1 MDTTFVL
8 IHGGGLDTWV
18 WERMIPLLDRPALAV
33 RRIPPAVNP
42 HSLTI
47 EDCAKYVQSQIADAG
62 LSKVILVAHSIGGII
77 APAVA
82 TLLPDQVQQMVFV
95 GATIPPE
102 GRSAI
107 SVFPPA
113 AKFAMNMWLWLT
125 NWNMTSLIER
135 AMEADMRKS
144 ICNDMDEA
152 TTQQVLAG
160 GKNVEPPAIFRDRVS
175 RLNMPAVPCTY
186 IKLLQDQSVLPPAK
200 QDEMAANIG
209 ATVLTLDTGHT
220 AMLSR
225 PQELAQLLNGIVN
238 KTAADR

>member
-1 MDTTFVL
+1 MDPTFVL

-18 WERMIPLLDRPALAV
+18 WDRMIPLLNLPALAI
-33 RRIPPAVNP
+33 RRAAPGTNLNQ
-42 HSLTI
+42 LTI
-47 EDCAKYVQSQIADAG
+47 NGCAQYVQSQIESAG
-62 LSKVILVAHSIGGII
+62 LEKVILVAHSIGGVI

-82 TLLPDQVQQMVFV
+82 TLLPDRVKQIVFV
-95 GATIPPE
+95 GATIPSE

-107 SVFPPA
+107 SVFPSSA
-113 AKFAMNMWLWLT
+113 RFAMNMWLWLT

-144 ICNDMDEA
+144 LCNDLDEA

-160 GKNVEPPAIFRDRVS
+160 GKHAEPPAIFRDRVS

-186 IKLLQDQSVLPPAK
+186 IKLLQDHSVLPSAK

-225 PQELAQLLNGIVN
+225 PQELAQLLNVIAGN
-238 KTAADR
+238 K